1 MGNKQDLIKEI
12 IEHELQMFLAVR
24 SRGRAACQE
33 NPDGFRFHRD
43 AMFSGWPEEV
53 LSSYHKD
60 LLEAQLE
67 GKNLLAIKY
76 ARMENLIP
84 VINDN
89 EIIDKIVAIQVG
101 WVKEMVEK
109 YPYLHRR
116 GRPVEEDGPD
126 STSTKTYLGGELE
139 TYSDLT
145 LGFITNTSVIASIM
159 GKTLCRRGRW
169 QCWPG
174 RVLIHLRRRKQ
185 QRLGLLAA
193 RILFNILGSHV
204 FFVYYLNISAGNR
217 LDVQPKIIYEV
228 DSI

>member
-145 LGFITNTSVIASIM
+145 LRLYYKYLCDCLDNGENPMQKRALAMLAGSGFDSLEAAEAAEA
-159 GKTLCRRGRW
+159 
-169 QCWPG
+169 
-174 RVLIHLRRRKQ
+174 RV
-185 QRLGLLAA
+185 A
-193 RILFNILGSHV
+193 GS
-204 FFVYYLNISAGNR
+204 
-217 LDVQPKIIYEV
+217 Q
-228 DSI
+228 DSF